1 MLNVKIVKLNFLSF
15 IPLIII
21 LSFIGFFNI
30 LNFLDVLF
38 TEYNFLDITSYSIII
53 DNLSNIDVIG
63 QSLYNYY
70 LSVFLIAGFILL
82 VAMIGAIC
90 LTLKFSSIRKNEL
103 SNRQLSR
110 SNHFLSYLK

>member
-15 IPLIII
+15 LPLIII
-21 LSFIGFFNI
+21 VSFIGFFNI
-30 LNFLDVLF
+30 FTLLEFLF
-38 TEYNFLDITSYSIII
+38 TEYDFLDFNSYTILI

-90 LTLKFSSIRKNEL
+90 LTLNFSSSRKNEL
-103 SNRQLSR
+103 SFRQLSR